1 MTDGE
6 EDVKSAIRRSIIYIR
21 HSIRRRRTTWKK
33 VLILYRLGRIL
44 SGMTYGVAK
53 YQAGLEALYIYKKE
67 QIWGSPGYPAIIRR
81 ILRISSSRSS
91 IY

>member
-6 EDVKSAIRRSIIYIR
+6 DDVKSDIRRSIIYIR
-21 HSIRRRRTTWKK
+21 NSIRRRRTTWKK

-67 QIWGSPGYPAIIRR
+67 QIWGSPGYPAIITN
-81 ILRISSSRSS
+81 LTKLGVSTEA
-91 IY
+91 